1 MGAYS
6 RLGAYSNKYGN
17 FWKMILKIASFIYLF
32 VCLFALVAVKT
43 DRKEDRRKREIKE
56 QERRVKFFS
65 LKVDVISDIWRII
78 TTNSRLL
85 ENANERPWKLD

>member
-1 MGAYS
+1 
-6 RLGAYSNKYGN
+6 
-17 FWKMILKIASFIYLF
+17 MILKIASFIYLF

>member
-1 MGAYS
+1 
-6 RLGAYSNKYGN
+6 
-17 FWKMILKIASFIYLF
+17 MILKIASFIYLF

-65 LKVDVISDIWRII
+65 LKVDVISDVWRII

>member
-1 MGAYS
+1 
-6 RLGAYSNKYGN
+6 
-17 FWKMILKIASFIYLF
+17 MILKIASFICLF

-85 ENANERPWKLD
+85 ENANERLWKLD